1 MDFQASDKKVSE
13 VLFSGTQRFRIPRY
27 QRPYS
32 WGDDQ
37 LNEFWND
44 LKTEKETY
52 FLGGFIFNYESE
64 KENYIDVIDGQQ
76 RILTI
81 TIFVAV
87 LRDVC
92 KRLNKDRSEAIQRN
106 AIAFE
111 DSYSMTQT
119 YRVEVGDSTKD
130 YFEKYIQS
138 NKNDIYQNFGNT
150 KEEKRIYKAYEFFL
164 EKISK
169 EIESK
174 NDKDS
179 KIEWINTIRKKLDDL
194 TVIRI
199 KITSE
204 EDAYEIF
211 ETTNARG
218 VDLSVSDLLKNVI
231 LKHIKKE
238 QKEKAKE
245 TWENITK
252 NIENSNTELKKF
264 IRYYWLSKH
273 KFVTDKK
280 LFKAIKNKTAGDEW
294 QDLLIELE
302 EDSNNW
308 FKISEV
314 NESDFADIKWGQE
327 IYRSIKALRLM
338 QVGQCNVFLLSV
350 LRNIDKINTSPVL
363 VIKFIESFTFQ
374 YSAICKLPG
383 NKVEKLYSKY
393 AAKVDQIVKNAHPN
407 KISGKVNQCFDQML
421 NELKDL
427 LPEKTYFLDNF
438 AKLSYKKKGIPG
450 YVLAKINEN
459 MQKTNEYLV
468 DFNNVNIEHIL
479 PQKPAKW
486 GLDQSQVKPYVHL
499 IGNLTLLDESYN
511 RTIGNEPLSV
521 KLDHLRE
528 SQLEITKDFINRL
541 SDDNTWSENEIRQRQ
556 TRFGELAYEV
566 IWKI

>member
-92 KRLNKDRSEAIQRN
+92 KRLSKDRSEAIQRN

-111 DSYSMTQT
+111 DSYTMTET

-350 LRNIDKINTSPVL
+350 LRNIDKINTSPVS

-486 GLDQSQVKPYVHL
+486 GLDQSQVKPFVHL

-521 KLDHLRE
+521 KLDHLRK
-528 SQLEITKDFINRL
+528 SQLEITKDFINQL

>member
-92 KRLNKDRSEAIQRN
+92 KRLSKDRSEAIQRN

-111 DSYSMTQT
+111 DSYTMTET

-350 LRNIDKINTSPVL
+350 LRNIDKINTSPVS

-486 GLDQSQVKPYVHL
+486 GLDQSQVKPFVHL

-521 KLDHLRE
+521 KLDHLRK